1 MEMEIK
7 DLKVTDQK
15 YILQAA
21 QLLVDCFKEN
31 WPDAWPNLESALKEV
46 QECLSDDRICRIAV
60 DEQDHVIGWIGGISQ
75 YKGNVWELH
84 PLVVEPNHRNRGI
97 GTMLVK
103 DLEAQVR
110 MRKGITIYVGS
121 DDENG
126 MTSLA
131 GVDLYDNLP
140 ERIRNIKNLK
150 GHPYEFYLKLGFKIV
165 GVLPDANGVGKP
177 DIFLAKRVASY
188 D

>member
-1 MEMEIK
+1 M
-7 DLKVTDQK
+7 
-15 YILQAA
+15 
-21 QLLVDCFKEN
+21 
-31 WPDAWPNLESALKEV
+31 
-46 QECLSDDRICRIAV
+46 
-60 DEQDHVIGWIGGISQ
+60 
-75 YKGNVWELH
+75 
-84 PLVVEPNHRNRGI
+84 VEPNHRNRGI

-110 MRKGITIYVGS
+110 MRNGITIYVGS

-165 GVLPDANGVGKP
+165 GVLPDANGLGKP
-177 DIFLAKRVASY
+177 DIFLAKRVVSY
-188 D
+188 K

>member
-1 MEMEIK
+1 M
-7 DLKVTDQK
+7 
-15 YILQAA
+15 
-21 QLLVDCFKEN
+21 
-31 WPDAWPNLESALKEV
+31 
-46 QECLSDDRICRIAV
+46 

-131 GVDLYDNLP
+131 GVDLTIIYRSGSAIL
-140 ERIRNIKNLK
+140 RI
-150 GHPYEFYLKLGFKIV
+150 
-165 GVLPDANGVGKP
+165 
-177 DIFLAKRVASY
+177 
-188 D
+188 